1 MNRILITTAL
11 VSVLAAPALSE
22 DRDSAGPVKLRASD
36 LMAMNIYIPEAGAD
50 DAMAEMDLTDVPDDW
65 ENVGDI
71 SDVIISSTGKVTGV
85 IVDAGGFLGIGEKE
99 VHVTM
104 DNLRFAPDRDDPGGV
119 FIVYTGER
127 SKLEQKGSWD
137 WDLSGEDGGMQDR
150 AQAEDTGDT
159 EPDYDFT
166 EPTEPADG
174 MLSAEEIAAL
184 DTDLLDG
191 VPAYDANNDHIGEID
206 AIVPGDEG
214 GISNVVIDVG
224 GFLGIGEKPVALPL
238 EEVWI
243 TRTDDGGL
251 QVWTKMTR
259 TDLEAMGEWRE

>member
-1 MNRILITTAL
+1 
-11 VSVLAAPALSE
+11 
-22 DRDSAGPVKLRASD
+22 
-36 LMAMNIYIPEAGAD
+36 
-50 DAMAEMDLTDVPDDW
+50 
-65 ENVGDI
+65 
-71 SDVIISSTGKVTGV
+71 
-85 IVDAGGFLGIGEKE
+85 
-99 VHVTM
+99 
-104 DNLRFAPDRDDPGGV
+104 
-119 FIVYTGER
+119 
-127 SKLEQKGSWD
+127 
-137 WDLSGEDGGMQDR
+137 MQDR

-214 GISNVVIDVG
+214 GIKKVVVDVG